1 MKSIRKIILFCLM
14 SMLILCGGCSSLGFT
29 PQTNLDTSVDM
40 TPRKISLSQYA
51 SAPEVVE
58 NVKSAVVGISASLS
72 NGYSVGS
79 GVAIAENGYILT
91 NHHVVDS
98 SNQITVYFADM
109 SQASAKL
116 VWSDSSLDMAV
127 IKSSKNMPYLDCGN
141 SKNLKVGE
149 EVLAIGTPLTLQ
161 FKHTVTKGIISALN
175 RTLEVDSMGGASYLQ
190 NLIQHDASIN
200 PGNSGGPL
208 ITLDGKVV
216 GINTLKASEG
226 EGIGF
231 AIPIE
236 VGQKITEKVVQN
248 NNYVAP
254 YIGVFGFDADIASY
268 YGETDLKK
276 GVYVISLD
284 KYGSASLSGLQ
295 EGDVILKINGKD
307 IERLLDLKMAMYD
320 CNIGMDA
327 VMTIQRGEQIF
338 ELKVPCKT
346 RQTNL
351 QEQQDFADETLNPV
365 DEILDVKE

>member
-1 MKSIRKIILFCLM
+1 MFAILF
-14 SMLILCGGCSSLGFT
+14 CGGCSSLGFKS
-29 PQTNLDTSVDM
+29 QNIDSNVDM
-40 TPRKISLSQYA
+40 TPRKISFSEYK
-51 SAPEVVE
+51 SAPDVVE
-58 NVKSAVVGISASLS
+58 DVKSAVVGISATLTG
-72 NGYSVGS
+72 GYSVGS

-98 SNQITVYFADM
+98 SNSIVVYFADM
-109 SQASAKL
+109 TQASAKL

-127 IKSSKNMPYLDCGN
+127 IKSSKDMPYLDCGN
-141 SKNLKVGE
+141 SQNLKVGE

-175 RTLEVDSMGGASYLQ
+175 RTLEVDSLGGASYLQ

-216 GINTLKASEG
+216 GINTLKATEG

-236 VGQKITEKVVQN
+236 VGQKITQKVVEN

-268 YGETDLKK
+268 YGETDIKQ
-276 GVYVISLD
+276 GVYIISLD
-284 KYGSASLSGLQ
+284 KSGSASIAGLQ
-295 EGDVILKINGKD
+295 EGDVILEIDGKE
-307 IERLLDLKMAMYD
+307 IQRLLDLKMAMYD
-320 CNIGMDA
+320 CNIGDNV
-327 VMTIQRGEQIF
+327 VMTIQRGENIFQIS
-338 ELKVPCKT
+338 VPCQT
-346 RQTNL
+346 RQLL
-351 QEQQDFADETLNPV
+351 QEQ
-365 DEILDVKE
+365 

>member
-1 MKSIRKIILFCLM
+1 MKSIRKFFLFCLI
-14 SMLILCGGCSSLGFT
+14 SVLFLCGGCSSLGFT
-29 PQTNLDTSVDM
+29 PQTDLDTSVDM

-79 GVAIAENGYILT
+79 GVAIAENGYVLT
-91 NHHVVDS
+91 NHHVVDG

-109 SQASAKL
+109 SQAGAKL
-116 VWSDSSLDMAV
+116 IWSDSSLDMAI

-141 SKNLKVGE
+141 SKDLKVGE

-236 VGQKITEKVVQN
+236 VGQKITQKVVQN

-307 IERLLDLKMAMYD
+307 LERLLDLKMAMYD
-320 CNIGMDA
+320 CNVGTDA
-327 VMTIQRGEQIF
+327 IMTVQRGEEIF

-346 RQTNL
+346 RQTIL
-351 QEQQDFADETLNPV
+351 QEQQDFADETL
-365 DEILDVKE
+365 DVQE